1 MDRSRVEPREKA
13 GEIENGAK
21 RERWIDREWSQER
34 KLERSRMELTELVV
48 VELR

>member
-1 MDRSRVEPREKA
+1 MEPREKA

-34 KLERSRMELTELVV
+34 KMDRSRMEPREKDG
-48 VELR
+48 